1 MQLSAI
7 PESFEETNKSEAK
20 AATFDL
26 GSKGSL
32 TSPKLKE
39 LATGTK
45 LLCIIRSSNT
55 QQPIN
60 YVQAVWKHEGNRYYI
75 AQSDASYPFKF
86 TAGQDLGRLYG
97 MQRLSNSSS
106 LTASLRLKL

>member
-1 MQLSAI
+1 MQLSAT

-60 YVQAVWKHEGNRYYI
+60 MFKLYGSMRVTAIILRSLMHHTLLSLQLDKT
-75 AQSDASYPFKF
+75 SASYI
-86 TAGQDLGRLYG
+86 
-97 MQRLSNSSS
+97 
-106 LTASLRLKL
+106 